1 MSQHAAVVNTSLDA
15 RLLQQ
20 ADSQMIAPQRSG
32 YGKPNRHLVTI
43 LLISPIGIIADT
55 SDKIIH

>member
-20 ADSQMIAPQRSG
+20 ADSQWLHHNAAAMASRID
-32 YGKPNRHLVTI
+32 I
-43 LLISPIGIIADT
+43 
-55 SDKIIH
+55 